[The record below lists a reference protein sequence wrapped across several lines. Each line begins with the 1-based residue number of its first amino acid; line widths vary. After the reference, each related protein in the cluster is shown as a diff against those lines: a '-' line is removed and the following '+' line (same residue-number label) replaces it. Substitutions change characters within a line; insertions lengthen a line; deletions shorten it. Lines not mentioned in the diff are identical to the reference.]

1 VRAIAN
7 LGKSGGTLDY
17 VTAWFI
23 RAGYYIESAEA
34 KVGFVSTNSI
44 TQGEQVA
51 QLWPLLFERC
61 KLEVIF
67 AHRTFAWGSDARGK
81 AHVHVVI
88 IGLANDKYAPKTR
101 RLFSYD
107 DLNGDPQ
114 ESQHRAISP
123 YLFDAS
129 GLLNPHIVVKEASKP
144 INGLSKLIIG
154 SKPIDG
160 GHLIFS
166 RSERDQLIKD
176 FPDSKQWI
184 RPYVGAK
191 EYLNGG
197 DRWILAVQSASP
209 SEIRK
214 IAPIADRIRDVRR
227 YRLGEIPARGKD
239 ISSMKPMG
247 ISSTKLA
254 DTPTE
259 YHVTVLPNSPFL
271 VVPEVS
277 SERRQYAPIGWLE
290 PPTIPSNLV
299 RIMEGVSLS
308 LFGILTSQMHM
319 SWLRQIGG
327 KLKSDYRYSIG
338 LVYNT
343 FPLPKAS
350 DAQLQKLEPLAQSI
364 LDARN
369 THQGSTL
376 ADLYD
381 PDFMPSNLRKAHNAL
396 DKAVDKFY
404 RKSGFASDSER
415 VEHLLGMYEQIV
427 VPLTAPTKKKR
438 TRRATK

>member
-1 VRAIAN
+1 M
-7 LGKSGGTLDY
+7 L
-17 VTAWFI
+17 
-23 RAGYYIESAEA
+23 
-34 KVGFVSTNSI
+34 
-44 TQGEQVA
+44 
-51 QLWPLLFERC
+51 
-61 KLEVIF
+61 
-67 AHRTFAWGSDARGK
+67 
-81 AHVHVVI
+81 
-88 IGLANDKYAPKTR
+88 
-101 RLFSYD
+101 
-107 DLNGDPQ
+107 
-114 ESQHRAISP
+114 
-123 YLFDAS
+123 
-129 GLLNPHIVVKEASKP
+129 
-144 INGLSKLIIG
+144 
-154 SKPIDG
+154 
-160 GHLIFS
+160 
-166 RSERDQLIKD
+166 
-176 FPDSKQWI
+176 
-184 RPYVGAK
+184 
-191 EYLNGG
+191 
-197 DRWILAVQSASP
+197 
-209 SEIRK
+209 

-277 SERRQYAPIGWLE
+277 SERRHYAPIGWLE

-299 RIMEGVSLS
+299 RIMEGASLS

-327 KLKSDYRYSIG
+327 RLESRYRYSIG

-350 DAQLQKLEPLAQSI
+350 DVQLQKLEPLAQAI
-364 LDARN
+364 LDAREA
-369 THQGSTL
+369 HQGSTL

-396 DKAVDKFY
+396 DKAVDKLY

-427 VPLTAPTKKKR
+427 IPLTAPTKKKR
-438 TRRATK
+438 ARRVAK